1 MKEPTLLNKII
12 WMIVAIL
19 STVTVVRAEAPP
31 WKEIPAESMKEFVSE
46 NITNEIYNKLV
57 QRQVVVQKRAT
68 PSDMTGI
75 HVAGFGIINATL
87 DKTWEGITECAN
99 LPKFMPSMVECRE
112 IKAARPLNSNEKW
125 TYNELKFTF
134 GPISKTIKIIED
146 VKWYPKKKNSWERI
160 SGDTKVNVGSWRIIK
175 LNDAYQLL
183 VYDTVTDVE
192 GVPDWV
198 SRALT
203 GSNLP
208 ATVTAMRDWIE
219 ETHARK

>member
-1 MKEPTLLNKII
+1 MKNLI
-12 WMIVAIL
+12 WAMVVLL
-19 STVTVVRAEAPP
+19 STTSGVWAEAPP
-31 WKEIPAESMKEFVSE
+31 WKEISAESMKELESE
-46 NITNEIYNKLV
+46 NITKDIYTKLAA
-57 QRQVVVQKRAT
+57 RAIVVQKRST
-68 PSDMTGI
+68 PAHLTGV
-75 HVAGFGIINATL
+75 HVAGFGIINATI
-87 DKTWEGITECAN
+87 DKTWKGITECAN
-99 LPKFMPSMVECRE
+99 LPKFMPSMVDCHE
-112 IKAARPLNSNEKW
+112 IKATTPLSANEKW

-146 VKWYPKKKNSWERI
+146 VKWYPKKKNSWERV

-208 ATVTAMRDWIE
+208 ATVTAMRNWIE
-219 ETHARK
+219 GAHAK

>member
-19 STVTVVRAEAPP
+19 STAAIVRAEPP
-31 WKEIPAESMKEFVSE
+31 SWKEIPAESMKEFVSE
-46 NITNEIYNKLV
+46 NITNEIYNKLTK
-57 QRQVVVQKRAT
+57 RQIVVQKRTTPAT
-68 PSDMTGI
+68 MTGV
-75 HVAGFGIINATL
+75 HVAGFGIINATI

-99 LPKFMPSMVECRE
+99 LPKFMPSMVDCHE
-112 IKAARPLNSNEKW
+112 IKATRPLINNEKW

-134 GPISKTIKIIED
+134 GPISKNIKIIED
-146 VKWYPKKKNSWERI
+146 VKLYPKKKSTWERV

-175 LNDAYQLL
+175 LNDVHQLL
-183 VYDTVTDVE
+183 IYDTVTDVE
-192 GVPDWV
+192 GVSDWV

-219 ETHARK
+219 EGHARK

>member
-1 MKEPTLLNKII
+1 MLVL
-12 WMIVAIL
+12 L
-19 STVTVVRAEAPP
+19 STVSGVQAEAPP
-31 WKEIPAESMKEFVSE
+31 WKEIAADSMKELASE
-46 NITNEIYNKLV
+46 TITQETYTRLV
-57 QRQVVVQKRAT
+57 TGAVVVQKRPT
-68 PSDMTGI
+68 PAHLTGV
-75 HVAGFGIINATL
+75 HVAGFGIVHATT
-87 DKTWEGITECAN
+87 DKTWKGITECAN
-99 LPKFMPSMVECRE
+99 LPKFMPSMVDCHE
-112 IKAARPLNSNEKW
+112 IKATRPLSSNEKW
-125 TYNELKFTF
+125 TYNELKFSF

-146 VKWYPKKKNSWERI
+146 VKWYPQKKNSWERV

-208 ATVTAMRDWIE
+208 ATVTAMRNWIE
-219 ETHARK
+219 GVQVR

>member
-1 MKEPTLLNKII
+1 ML
-12 WMIVAIL
+12 AIL
-19 STVTVVRAEAPP
+19 STSSIVRAEAPP

-57 QRQVVVQKRAT
+57 KRQVVVQKRRT
-68 PSDMTGI
+68 PSAMTGV
-75 HVAGFGIINATL
+75 HVAGFGIINATV
-87 DKTWEGITECAN
+87 DKTWMGITECAN
-99 LPKFMPSMVECRE
+99 LPRFMPSMVDCHE
-112 IKAARPLNSNEKW
+112 IKATRPLNSNEKW

-134 GPISKTIKIIED
+134 GPVSKTIKIIED
-146 VKWYPKKKNSWERI
+146 VKRYPKKKSTWERV

-183 VYDTVTDVE
+183 IYDTVTDVE

-198 SRALT
+198 SSALT

-208 ATVTAMRDWIE
+208 ATVKAMRNWIE
-219 ETHARK
+219 EAHLKK